1 MIRHIVLFKLKDF
14 SSEQERNNALENV
27 LINFRSLV
35 GEIPQIRQYI
45 VQAGITNTEAS
56 YDVIINS
63 TFDSLEDLKAY
74 QHHPAHLYAVEQN
87 KNWSVSKV
95 IIDYEEKPDQ

>member
-14 SSEQERNNALENV
+14 SSEQERNQSLEDV

-45 VQAGITNTEAS
+45 VQPGITDNETS

-74 QHHPAHLYAVEQN
+74 QNHPAHLYAVKQN
-87 KNWSVSKV
+87 KKWSVSKV
-95 IIDYEEKPDQ
+95 VIDYNEKPDQ